1 MAAPST
7 AGVLACFWILLCV
20 SAILIVA
27 RLWLRLKIQHQALL
41 LSDALLL
48 IAWCSSFT
56 HAVFVIIFAV
66 KGALHPDIDYTLIN
80 WKVDVAEV
88 EFITRMIW
96 SSVFPFFTSLYFCK
110 FALLATYLQLFP
122 RFMKKLRL
130 ALYIAIAYC
139 VSGYLVSMS
148 VQLFLCWPIEG
159 NWSFASNPAVVCEPK
174 IIGTIFYIA
183 WSLHFTANL
192 SIIILP
198 FFILK
203 DLQVKKKTMVG
214 IYAIF
219 SLGIIDIAF
228 SLTRFLTIHLG
239 SGGFKPLTLIQIW
252 SILDENMALIIACLP
267 SLRPYLRHGFKSSS
281 AEASYGYGNRSTGH
295 ITSTRKTQATTGFEV
310 IDDPVPVFDG
320 GLHRN
325 TRRRNDSEDDAW
337 SDGKKSNRSDIELVT
352 IQAQRGDRTSTVH
365 QGQIR
370 VEQEFI
376 VTR

>member
-20 SAILIVA
+20 SAILIAA

-80 WKVDVAEV
+80 WKVDVTEV

-122 RFMKKLRL
+122 RFMKKLRV
-130 ALYIAIAYC
+130 ALYVAIAYC

-159 NWSFASNPAVVCEPK
+159 NWSFASNPAVVCKPK

-203 DLQVKKKTMVG
+203 NLQVKKKTMVG

-295 ITSTRKTQATTGFEV
+295 ITSTRKTQATSGFEV

-325 TRRRNDSEDDAW
+325 TRRGNDSEDDAW

>member
-7 AGVLACFWILLCV
+7 AGALACFWILLCA
-20 SAILIVA
+20 SAILIAA

-48 IAWCSSFT
+48 IAWCSSLT

-80 WKVDVAEV
+80 WKVNVTEV

-122 RFMKKLRL
+122 RFMKKLRV
-130 ALYIAIAYC
+130 ALYVAIAYC

-203 DLQVKKKTMVG
+203 NLQVKKKTMVG

-295 ITSTRKTQATTGFEV
+295 ITSTRKTQATSGFEV

-325 TRRRNDSEDDAW
+325 TRRGNDSEDDAW

-370 VEQEFI
+370 VEQGFI

>member
-20 SAILIVA
+20 SAILIAA

-80 WKVDVAEV
+80 WKVDVTEV

-122 RFMKKLRL
+122 RFMKKLRV
-130 ALYIAIAYC
+130 ALYVAIAYC

-203 DLQVKKKTMVG
+203 NLQVKRKTMVG

-281 AEASYGYGNRSTGH
+281 TEASYGYGNRSTGH
-295 ITSTRKTQATTGFEV
+295 ITSTRKTQATSGFEV

-325 TRRRNDSEDDAW
+325 TRRGNDSEDDAW

>member
-20 SAILIVA
+20 SAILIAA

-80 WKVDVAEV
+80 WKVDVTEV

-122 RFMKKLRL
+122 RFMKKLRV
-130 ALYIAIAYC
+130 ALYVAIAYC

-203 DLQVKKKTMVG
+203 NLQVKRKTMVG

-295 ITSTRKTQATTGFEV
+295 ITSTRKTQATSGFEV

-325 TRRRNDSEDDAW
+325 TRRGNDSEDDAW

>member
-20 SAILIVA
+20 SAILIAA

-80 WKVDVAEV
+80 WKVDVTEV

-122 RFMKKLRL
+122 RFMKKLRV
-130 ALYIAIAYC
+130 ALYVAIAYC
-139 VSGYLVSMS
+139 LSGYLVSMS

-203 DLQVKKKTMVG
+203 NLQVKRKTMVG

-281 AEASYGYGNRSTGH
+281 AEVSYGYGNRSTGH
-295 ITSTRKTQATTGFEV
+295 ITSTRKTQATSGFEV

-325 TRRRNDSEDDAW
+325 TRRGNDSEDDAW

>member
-20 SAILIVA
+20 SAILIAA

-80 WKVDVAEV
+80 WKVDVTEV

-122 RFMKKLRL
+122 RFMKKLRV
-130 ALYIAIAYC
+130 ALYVSIAYC

-203 DLQVKKKTMVG
+203 NLQVKKKTMVG

-295 ITSTRKTQATTGFEV
+295 ITSTRKTQATSGFEV

-320 GLHRN
+320 GLRRN
-325 TRRRNDSEDDAW
+325 TRRGNDSEDDAW

>member
-7 AGVLACFWILLCV
+7 AGVLACFWILRCV
-20 SAILIVA
+20 SAILIAA

-56 HAVFVIIFAV
+56 HAVFVVIFAV

-80 WKVDVAEV
+80 WKVDVVEV

-96 SSVFPFFTSLYFCK
+96 SSVFPFFFV
-110 FALLATYLQLFP
+110 LLATYLQLFP
-122 RFMKKLRL
+122 AFMKKLRL
-130 ALYIAIAYC
+130 ALYIAIGYC

-203 DLQVKKKTMVG
+203 DLQVKKKTMVS

-239 SGGFKPLTLIQIW
+239 SGEFKPLTLIQIW
-252 SILDENMALIIACLP
+252 SIFDENMALIIACLP

-295 ITSTRKTQATTGFEV
+295 ITSTRKTQATSGFEV

-352 IQAQRGDRTSTVH
+352 IQAQRRDRTSRVN

>member
-20 SAILIVA
+20 SAILIAA

-80 WKVDVAEV
+80 WKVDVTKV

-96 SSVFPFFTSLYFCK
+96 SSVFPFFTSLHFCK

-122 RFMKKLRL
+122 RFMKKLRV
-130 ALYIAIAYC
+130 ALYVAIAYC

-203 DLQVKKKTMVG
+203 NLQVKRKTMVG

-267 SLRPYLRHGFKSSS
+267 SLRPYLQHGFKSSS

-295 ITSTRKTQATTGFEV
+295 ITSTRKTQATSGFEV

-325 TRRRNDSEDDAW
+325 TRRGNDSEDDAW

>member
-20 SAILIVA
+20 SAILIAA

-80 WKVDVAEV
+80 WKVDVTEV

-122 RFMKKLRL
+122 RFMKKLRV
-130 ALYIAIAYC
+130 ALYVAIVYC

-203 DLQVKKKTMVG
+203 NLQVKRKTMFG

-267 SLRPYLRHGFKSSS
+267 SLRPYLRHGFKNSS

-295 ITSTRKTQATTGFEV
+295 ITSTRKTQATSGFEV
-310 IDDPVPVFDG
+310 INDPVPVFDG

-325 TRRRNDSEDDAW
+325 TRRGNDSEDDAW
-337 SDGKKSNRSDIELVT
+337 SDGKKSNRSDVELVT
-352 IQAQRGDRTSTVH
+352 IQAQRVDRTSTVH